1 MYKKTGLSRFSYAL
15 TLTRRVFV
23 APNHQQNSPSSIS
36 FTATSWRVAVVLK
49 GSDFGESLQNL
60 QQLFESFYSVQ
71 IIP

>member
-1 MYKKTGLSRFSYAL
+1 MHEKTGLSRFSHAL

-36 FTATSWRVAVVLK
+36 FTATSWRVAVVMK

-60 QQLFESFYSVQ
+60 HQLFEFSDSVQ
-71 IIP
+71 INP